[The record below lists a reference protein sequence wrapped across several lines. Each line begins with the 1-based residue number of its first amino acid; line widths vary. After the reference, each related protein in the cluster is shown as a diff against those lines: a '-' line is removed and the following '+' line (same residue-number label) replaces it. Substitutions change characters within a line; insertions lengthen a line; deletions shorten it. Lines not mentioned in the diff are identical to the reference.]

1 VSALSN
7 IEDEVRAYLP
17 EEVWRLVVAVED
29 GVRGAILA
37 RKLELMSPMPMKKS
51 SNKVSEK
58 ITRGMG
64 RNCLTRD
71 NFD

>member
-1 VSALSN
+1 M
-7 IEDEVRAYLP
+7 
-17 EEVWRLVVAVED
+17 VVAVED

-58 ITRGMG
+58 MTRGMG
-64 RNCLTRD
+64 RNCFTRD